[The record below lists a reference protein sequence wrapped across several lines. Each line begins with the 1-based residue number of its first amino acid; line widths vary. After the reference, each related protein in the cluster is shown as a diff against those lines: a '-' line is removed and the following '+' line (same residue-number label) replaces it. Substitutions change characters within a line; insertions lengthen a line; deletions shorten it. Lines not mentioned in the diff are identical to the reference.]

1 MVLGITMIKVALDH
15 EKESY
20 HALKEIEGVKEIY
33 HLFGEFDFFVIL
45 EADGQTGLAG
55 LLEKIQ
61 ALIFVEDTW
70 PLLISKD
77 SHLSDLKI
85 GTSPLEKM
93 ALV

>member
-1 MVLGITMIKVALDH
+1 MVLGITMIKVMLDH

-20 HALKEIEGVKEIY
+20 HALKETEGVKEIY

-45 EADGQTGLAG
+45 EAEDQTGLAG

-70 PLLISKD
+70 PLLVSNDEHI
-77 SHLSDLKI
+77 SDLEI
-85 GTSPLEKM
+85 ANSPLEKM